1 MKTSPSHLLK
11 LSAVA
16 VLVLVGSQQM
26 RAANSSW
33 NVDNAGSWITPSN
46 WNNGVPGTAAGTG
59 SADVAT
65 FDFTLNAARD
75 VTVDANRNIGG
86 ITFGNTSAF
95 GYTLKTGVIQLSN
108 GGVIQNLAG
117 TGDHTDYVSSA
128 LVIQGD
134 GGSASVNAN
143 ASSAS
148 TILRIG
154 AVTGVS
160 TTGNTTTLNLGG
172 TNTVVNNAGGVIGDG
187 SAGGKV
193 AVVKNDSGTWT
204 LGAANTFTGGL
215 VINGGLVTSANSGV
229 GAGTITFNGGAL
241 ASVNANARTWSNNII
256 VGGDFT
262 LGQAATYTGALT
274 LNGTVDLGAATR
286 TITVANN
293 TVAGD
298 TISGVI
304 SGADGV
310 GLTKTGT
317 GMLVLSGANTYNG
330 RTTVNAGTLRYGAA
344 NTISSSSNI
353 TVNAN
358 ASGTTATLDLN
369 GFSGTIG
376 TLTLGGT
383 GGTST
388 SVNQVTTGAGTLTL
402 NGTVTVASTG
412 NPTTSALI
420 SGNVNVGAGQRIFN
434 VNNSSGVDVDLN
446 VNAVLSGSG
455 ISKAGAGTMLLSQAS
470 TLTGNNQI
478 TDGTLRFGIDNALNS
493 SGSFTVRGATSS
505 TLDLNGFNGTV
516 GSLTLGGLSGTSS
529 SVHQVTTGVG
539 TLTIGGNVN
548 FNSTGNT
555 TTAALISGNLNL
567 GGATRTF
574 DVQDSTGT
582 AVDLNVSAAV
592 SNGGITKSGAGTLA
606 LSGTN
611 TYTDGTLVSAGTLLI
626 NGSTNVSSAVTVA
639 NTATLGGS
647 GVIGGT
653 VTVQSGG
660 TLAPG
665 SSIESLASGALTFD
679 SGSTFG
685 YQMDFSA
692 SLSVGADLQV
702 VTGNL
707 DLNGTVE
714 LTLENLNVG
723 TFANNTKFTLINYNG
738 AWNNGLFTYNS
749 ILLNNGD
756 TFSFNGQDWKIDYNA
771 TSGGSNFSGEYL
783 SSSNFVNITA
793 VPEPAAWILAAF
805 GLTAIVVFRRRKT
818 VG

>member
-1 MKTSPSHLLK
+1 
-11 LSAVA
+11 
-16 VLVLVGSQQM
+16 
-26 RAANSSW
+26 
-33 NVDNAGSWITPSN
+33 VDNAGNWITPGN
-46 WNNGVPGTAAGTG
+46 WNNGVPGAAAGTG

-65 FDFTLNAARD
+65 FSTLLTANRT

-95 GYTLKTGVIQLSN
+95 GYTLQTGPIQLSN

-117 TGDHTDYVSSA
+117 TGAHTDSVTSA

-134 GGSASVNAN
+134 VGSASVNAN

-148 TILRIG
+148 AILKIG

-172 TNTVVNNAGGVIGDG
+172 TNTAVNNASGVIGDG

-204 LGAANTFTGGL
+204 LGGVNTFTGGL

-229 GAGTITFNGGAL
+229 GTGTITFNGGAL
-241 ASVNANARTWSNNII
+241 ASVNNNARAWSNNII

-286 TITVANN
+286 TITIANSPN
-293 TVAGD
+293 SGD

-330 RTTVNAGTLRYGAA
+330 RTTVNVGTLRYGAD

-388 SVNQVTTGAGTLTL
+388 SVSQVTTGAGTLTL
-402 NGTVTVASTG
+402 NGSVTVASTG

-420 SGNVNVGAGQRIFN
+420 SGNVNVGVGTRIFN

-455 ISKAGAGTMLLSQAS
+455 ISKAGTGTMLLSQAS
-470 TLTGNNQI
+470 TLTGINQI

-493 SGSFTVRGATSS
+493 SGNFTVRGAANS

-516 GSLTLGGLSGTSS
+516 GSLTLGGLSGTSA
-529 SVHQVTTGVG
+529 SVHQVTTGAG

-555 TTAALISGNLNL
+555 TAAALISGKLNL

-592 SNGGITKSGAGTLA
+592 SSGGITKSGAGTLA

-611 TYTDGTLVSAGTLLI
+611 TYTGATNVTAGTLLV
-626 NGSTNVSSAVTVA
+626 NGNQSSATGAVTVA
-639 NTATLGGS
+639 SGATLGG
-647 GVIGGT
+647 VGT
-653 VTVQSGG
+653 VGGATTVTGIVSPGEGG
-660 TLAPG
+660 IGQLNIAGNVTWNGAATAGSDTNWIFQLG
-665 SSIESLASGALTFD
+665 SSNTSDLLNITGDFLKGTGTNFCFDFGGSTNTGTFKLVD
-679 SGSTFG
+679 WSGSSSFAAS
-685 YQMDFSA
+685 DFSFSNLG
-692 SLSVGADLQV
+692 SLRAGSFAINGSE
-702 VTGNL
+702 L
-707 DLNGTVE
+707 DFTV
-714 LTLENLNVG
+714 
-723 TFANNTKFTLINYNG
+723 
-738 AWNNGLFTYNS
+738 S
-749 ILLNNGD
+749 
-756 TFSFNGQDWKIDYNA
+756 
-771 TSGGSNFSGEYL
+771 
-783 SSSNFVNITA
+783 A
-793 VPEPAAWILAAF
+793 VPEPSTWVGMAALGVCAVWMI
-805 GLTAIVVFRRRKT
+805 RRRYCNA
-818 VG
+818 